1 MFWKRNWKPILSLI
15 LAVGL
20 VAVALVGCGQKET
33 SKGTS
38 SPGTP
43 SPGKADTAGKQG
55 TSKAGGPEF
64 VLKYAEANAYDNDN
78 TAKAG
83 EYFCKRVEELTDG
96 RVKVEFYPGG
106 QLGANERQ
114 YGEQMMAGVLDFA
127 HVNAASIES
136 LVPDLGI
143 LNVPYLIK
151 GPDHYARIWS
161 TKAGEYLQKKMNE
174 KNLTVIGWFYCGDRN
189 IFSKRP
195 VKSLEDLNG
204 LKLRTM
210 QSEVIM
216 DAWKA
221 LGAAPVPMPYGE
233 VYSALQTGTVDAA
246 ENHSFAYSAMKFYEV
261 AKYYNLTKH
270 QGCSCMIVASSQTL
284 KKLPDDLRNAVLQAG
299 AEASA
304 WLRGFNTLG
313 WPSQLEWLKGKGVTI
328 VEFDP
333 KGVEEKIKPVHDKV
347 AQKYG
352 EIYQAIVDVAPRSK

>member
-1 MFWKRNWKPILSLI
+1 MFWKRNWKAIWSLI
-15 LAVGL
+15 LVGGL
-20 VAVALVGCGQKET
+20 VAAVLAGCGQKET
-33 SKGTS
+33 ST
-38 SPGTP
+38 GTP
-43 SPGKADTAGKQG
+43 SPGKSDTAVKQE
-55 TSKAGGPEF
+55 TSKAGEPEF
-64 VLKYAEANAYDNDN
+64 VFRYAEANAYDNDN

-83 EYFCKRVEELTDG
+83 EYFCKRVEELTGG

-106 QLGANERQ
+106 QLGASERQ
-114 YGEQMMAGVLDFA
+114 YGEQMMAGILDFA
-127 HVNAASIES
+127 HVNAASIEG

-143 LNVPYLIK
+143 LNTPYLIK
-151 GPDHYARIWS
+151 GEEHYNRIWS
-161 TKAGEYLQKKMNE
+161 SKAGEYLQEKMNE
-174 KNLTVIGWFYCGDRN
+174 KNLTVIGWFFCGYRN
-189 IFSKRP
+189 IFGNSP
-195 VKSLEDLNG
+195 VKSLDDLKG

-261 AKYYNLTKH
+261 AKYYNLTEH
-270 QGCSCMIVASSQTL
+270 QGCSCMIVASSDTL

-352 EIYQAIVDVAPRSK
+352 EIYQAVVDAAPKK